1 MRKTYL
7 MLALVAGMTLG
18 ATSLQAKDLTG
29 GFVNLGAGSASYHA
43 KLNNYDL
50 GSDTGTAFIINAGY
64 RTEFIGIEAGYTNLG
79 SISKHEGSLG
89 AKLSGDG
96 WTAGI
101 NGHFNPT
108 QRWYI
113 SSRVGAFLWKLHATV
128 TSNDPLNSFTS
139 RGNKQSM
146 DWYAGVGTGYDFN
159 KRWSAGV
166 NFDYYSIKPRGLD
179 IGNRVFTASVE
190 YRF

>member
-1 MRKTYL
+1 MKTNYL

-18 ATSLQAKDLTG
+18 ATGVHAKDLTG

-43 KLNNYDL
+43 TLNNYDL
-50 GSDTGTAFIINAGY
+50 GSDTGTAVIINAGY
-64 RTEFIGIEAGYTNLG
+64 RTQFIGFEGGYTNLG
-79 SISKHEGSLG
+79 SISQRDGNLG

-113 SSRVGAFLWKLHATV
+113 STRVGAFLWKLHAKV
-128 TSNDPLNSFTS
+128 TSNDPADSFTI
-139 RGNKQSM
+139 KAHEQSM

-159 KRWSAGV
+159 KRWSIGM
-166 NFDYYSIKPRGLD
+166 NFDYYSIKKSGLD
-179 IGNRVFTASVE
+179 IGNRVYTANVE